1 MSTSIVRLIF
11 CVYQKKLSKN
21 FSFDAYEKQEM
32 APNYF
37 EFPLQ
42 RNDGAGHQSHEGAH
56 KYITPFK
63 HCTLVNY
70 IFCNELE
77 FSWSLIFLMGK
88 I

>member
-1 MSTSIVRLIF
+1 
-11 CVYQKKLSKN
+11 
-21 FSFDAYEKQEM
+21 M

-42 RNDGAGHQSHEGAH
+42 RNDGAGHQSHAGAH

-77 FSWSLIFLMGK
+77 FSRSLIFMMV
-88 I
+88 

>member
-1 MSTSIVRLIF
+1 MS
-11 CVYQKKLSKN
+11 KKHCGINFLYVLYVVSFASKI

-42 RNDGAGHQSHEGAH
+42 RNDGAGHQSHAGAH

-70 IFCNELE
+70 IFVISSNFLE
-77 FSWSLIFLMGK
+77 V
-88 I
+88 